1 MRYCFDIDGTICTSV
16 KGRNYED
23 AEPFRER
30 IDIVNQLYAQGNEIT
45 YFTAR
50 AMGRFK
56 DLPHEFAQKEA
67 GLALRELTQQ
77 QLLKWGCRYHQLIM
91 GKPHADVFVDDKGIA
106 AEKYFW
112 RQGEGVFNGRR
123 LKQPTKEKVFDG
135 ALAEQMESLS
145 EDFPKTL
152 QSLSEQMQDE
162 LEPITDTVNRK
173 FTPQRGY
180 N

>member
-23 AEPFRER
+23 AQPFKDR

-56 DLPHEFAQKEA
+56 DLPHELAQKEA

-77 QLLKWGCRYHQLIM
+77 QLLKWGCRYHRLIM

-112 RQGEGVFNGRR
+112 RQGEGVFNGR
-123 LKQPTKEKVFDG
+123 
-135 ALAEQMESLS
+135 LAEDNPRSLSEEMQSLS

-162 LEPITDTVNRK
+162 LEPITDTINNK
-173 FTPQRGY
+173 FTAQRGY

>member
-23 AEPFRER
+23 AEPFKDR

-112 RQGEGVFNGRR
+112 RQGGEVVFNGR
-123 LKQPTKEKVFDG
+123 
-135 ALAEQMESLS
+135 LAEDNPRSLSEEMQSLS

>member
-23 AEPFRER
+23 AQPFKDR
-30 IDIVNQLYAQGNEIT
+30 IEIVNQLYESGNHIT

-56 DLPHEFAQKEA
+56 DLPHEFAMKEA

-77 QLLKWGCRYHQLIM
+77 QLLKWGCRYHHLIM
-91 GKPHADVFVDDKGIA
+91 GKPHADVFIDDKGIE

-112 RQGEGVFNGRR
+112 RQGDNRAFNARQ
-123 LKQPTKEKVFDG
+123 LKQTKEKVFNG
-135 ALAEQMESLS
+135 QLAEELPDFLAQLS
-145 EDFPKTL
+145 
-152 QSLSEQMQDE
+152 
-162 LEPITDTVNRK
+162 N
-173 FTPQRGY
+173 